1 MKKEVWVKLVKRI
14 GNWIVNICFYSCV
27 AFVAWM
33 GLQVFCL
40 ISFKIPSNSMEP
52 ALLSGDK
59 ILVDKWTGGARLFN
73 IFASLRGEDVPI
85 YRLPGFGS
93 FKRNDVLVFN
103 FPYQDGSDS
112 IGFDIMKYYVKRC
125 IALPGDTLEIRRG
138 YYHIKGIKDS
148 LGNVKAQHRIS
159 RVRREDSRG
168 IVIDAFPWDGRL
180 GWTIQEFGPL
190 PVPAKGQV
198 VKIDTLSRL
207 LYGRLIH
214 WEQKKRLQQKG
225 NSVCLGDSVI
235 REYKFRE
242 NYYFVSG
249 DNMENSKDSR
259 YWGMLPESYIV
270 GRAFTIW
277 RSDDPLREK
286 IRWDRVFKK
295 IK

>member
-1 MKKEVWVKLVKRI
+1 M
-14 GNWIVNICFYSCV
+14 
-27 AFVAWM
+27 
-33 GLQVFCL
+33 
-40 ISFKIPSNSMEP
+40 
-52 ALLSGDK
+52 
-59 ILVDKWTGGARLFN
+59 
-73 IFASLRGEDVPI
+73 
-85 YRLPGFGS
+85 
-93 FKRNDVLVFN
+93 
-103 FPYQDGSDS
+103 
-112 IGFDIMKYYVKRC
+112 
-125 IALPGDTLEIRRG
+125 
-138 YYHIKGIKDS
+138 
-148 LGNVKAQHRIS
+148 KAQHRIS